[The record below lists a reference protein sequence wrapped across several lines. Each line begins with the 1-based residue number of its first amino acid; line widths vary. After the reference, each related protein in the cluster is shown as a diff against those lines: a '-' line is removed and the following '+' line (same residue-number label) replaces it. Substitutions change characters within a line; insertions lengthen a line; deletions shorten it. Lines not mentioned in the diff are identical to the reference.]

1 MSDALFG
8 VVRSRD
14 LTVARLREAAA
25 AAPKGAW
32 TAGDED
38 GNTPLHHLID
48 NKAVTAAMVRAVAEV
63 VGEEAWGATDEY
75 GRTPVHRLM
84 SNQAVTAEMVRAV
97 GAVAGEAAWGV
108 ADVNGRTP
116 LHWLMSRDQW
126 LGTALLGA
134 ACEVAPPA
142 RWGQPNKNGAI
153 PLALIGPY
161 HRKLAAEGPAALV
174 RTLQGAPAAMWEV
187 PIGSAT
193 LLDWLGSN
201 VKPPLGCDE
210 VRLWARQYG
219 KLVPRQGHPRV
230 YDVVGLKKHGSGTS
244 VVILAIN
251 VATKRRVALKFMA
264 NEEEWQRERAMR
276 QLPDGEQLDPSHV
289 VAILDACVLDDQGLE
304 WCRQHPELAEFGYHH
319 LIGMPAAEMDLSDA
333 LSHYPIAG
341 HNRQKVVEILHQVA
355 MRLKYMSEDCGRIH
369 GDLVRRCSLAAF
381 TRPRVEG
388 RRCVT
393 SCTAAL
399 AEASQSGPS
408 GDRDEHRQAVGLG
421 SDRPRRIV

>member
-1 MSDALFG
+1 
-8 VVRSRD
+8 
-14 LTVARLREAAA
+14 VAD
-25 AAPKGAW
+25 K
-32 TAGDED
+32 
-38 GNTPLHHLID
+38 
-48 NKAVTAAMVRAVAEV
+48 
-63 VGEEAWGATDEY
+63 Y
-75 GRTPVHRLM
+75 GKTPVHTLM
-84 SNQAVTAEMVRAV
+84 YNTSA
-97 GAVAGEAAWGV
+97 
-108 ADVNGRTP
+108 
-116 LHWLMSRDQW
+116 
-126 LGTALLGA
+126 LGTELLGV
-134 ACEVAPPA
+134 ACEVVPPA
-142 RWGQPNKNGAI
+142 RWGEPDQHGNI
-153 PLALIGPY
+153 PLALIGPS
-161 HRKLAAEGPAALV
+161 HKKLAAEGPAALV
-174 RTLQGAPAAMWEV
+174 RTLQGAPAAMWKV
-187 PIGSAT
+187 QVGTDT
-193 LLDWLGSN
+193 LLDWLRNN
-201 VKPPLGCDE
+201 VKPSPLKCDE

-244 VVILAIN
+244 VVILAID

-304 WCRQHPELAEFGYHH
+304 WCRQHPELAEFGYQH

-381 TRPRVEG
+381 TRPHVEE
-388 RRCVT
+388 RRRVT
-393 SCTAAL
+393 SCTAAF

-408 GDRDEHRQAVGLG
+408 GD
-421 SDRPRRIV
+421 